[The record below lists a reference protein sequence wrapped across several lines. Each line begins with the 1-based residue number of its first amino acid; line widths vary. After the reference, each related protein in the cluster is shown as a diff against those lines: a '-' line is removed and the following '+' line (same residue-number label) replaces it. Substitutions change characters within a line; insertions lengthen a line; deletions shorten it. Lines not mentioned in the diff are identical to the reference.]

1 MQTYQF
7 RCEDCGVLFEGMVRN
22 PDSPISCEFC
32 QSHRV
37 KKLFM
42 VTAQEERDEESLLE
56 GEC

>member
-7 RCEDCGVLFEGMVRN
+7 RCGDCGVLFEGTVTQQN
-22 PDSPISCEFC
+22 APIYCEFC
-32 QSHRV
+32 DSQNV

-42 VTAQEERDEESLLE
+42 VTAQKERDDETLLE

>member
-7 RCEDCGVLFEGMVRN
+7 RCEDCGVLFEGIVYKQ
-22 PDSPISCEFC
+22 DSTISCEFC

-42 VTAQEERDEESLLE
+42 VTPQEERDDESLLE
-56 GEC
+56 NEC

>member
-7 RCEDCGVLFEGMVRN
+7 RCEDCGVLFEGIVRN

-32 QSHRV
+32 QSSHV

-42 VTAQEERDEESLLE
+42 VSVPEERDDESLLE